1 MKQRPRWREGRVLL
15 YGQVEKQQPHFSFN
29 LVCSLLSLACTWFC
43 ATFASEFRLSHLDV
57 HKHLH
62 YSTPPASSSYRSAV
76 YSLTVWL
83 WVESTP
89 PPPHPLRPPLYLQSQ
104 QLLRPGQ
111 TETITATESTENTSA
126 RRTAVMH
133 LLDVFP
139 LFFTLSPLSPSPRSP
154 TTQPWQKLWH
164 NDPRNFSDR
173 LRPLICRCVC
183 VCLCVRVY

>member
-1 MKQRPRWREGRVLL
+1 MLL

-62 YSTPPASSSYRSAV
+62 YSTPPPPP
-76 YSLTVWL
+76 LTAL
-83 WVESTP
+83 LSTLLLSGFEWS
-89 PPPHPLRPPLYLQSQ
+89 PPPHPPTLFGPPLYLQSQ

-154 TTQPWQKLWH
+154 TTQP
-164 NDPRNFSDR
+164 
-173 LRPLICRCVC
+173 
-183 VCLCVRVY
+183 

>member
-1 MKQRPRWREGRVLL
+1 MKQRPRWREGRALL

-62 YSTPPASSSYRSAV
+62 YSTPPASSSYHSAV

-89 PPPHPLRPPLYLQSQ
+89 PPPHPLRPPPLPAVPAAPKTRADRDHYCHREHREHKCPKDSSHAPVRCLPFVFHSFSSFSVSPQSNHPTLTKALTQ
-104 QLLRPGQ
+104 WPKK
-111 TETITATESTENTSA
+111 
-126 RRTAVMH
+126 
-133 LLDVFP
+133 
-139 LFFTLSPLSPSPRSP
+139 LFRQAPAFNL
-154 TTQPWQKLWH
+154 
-164 NDPRNFSDR
+164 
-173 LRPLICRCVC
+173 
-183 VCLCVRVY
+183 